1 MVDRRVVVTGTGVV
15 TPLGCTVDKF
25 WDSLIS
31 GQSGIRSVQR
41 FDSTGYDVRFGGEC
55 LDFDTTGVI
64 ETKAARR
71 MDRFSQMALVAAD
84 QAVRQSGF
92 DVSAVDPSRVGC
104 TIGSGIGGIK
114 ELEDQYRRLLEKGP
128 DKVSAFTIP
137 KLMVNAAAGNVSIA
151 IGAKGP
157 SQAVSTAC
165 ASGTNALGDAF
176 HWIREGRVDVM
187 VSGGAEAALTPL
199 GLSAFAAMK
208 ALSTRNDDPPTA
220 SRPFDR
226 SRDGFVLSEGAG
238 ILVLEEL
245 EFARR
250 RGADILAE
258 ITGFGSTCD
267 AGHLTAPD
275 EDGAGAARA
284 MQAALADARLNPDD
298 IQYINAHATGTPV
311 GDVAECYA
319 VCRVFGP
326 GRGRVAVS
334 STKASIGH
342 LLGASGAVELIACIQ
357 AIRHSVAPA
366 TITLENPDDDCCEIG
381 HLKGAAQDM
390 PIERALNNSFGFGGH
405 NACIIVSKY
414 R

>member
-1 MVDRRVVVTGTGVV
+1 MADRRVVVTGTGVV
-15 TPLGCTVDKF
+15 TPLGCSVDRF
-25 WDSLIS
+25 WDDLIS
-31 GQSGIRSVQR
+31 GKSGIRPVER
-41 FDSTGYDVRFGGEC
+41 FDSTGFDVHFGGEC
-55 LDFDTTGVI
+55 LDFDTAGVI

-92 DVSAVDPSRVGC
+92 DVSAVDPVRVGC

-176 HWIREGRVDVM
+176 HWIRRGMVDVM

-250 RGADILAE
+250 RGAEILAE

-284 MQAALADARLNPDD
+284 MEVALADARLNPDD
-298 IQYINAHATGTPV
+298 VQYINAHATGTPL

-319 VCRVFGP
+319 VRKVFGP
-326 GRGRVAVS
+326 RGDGVAVS

-342 LLGASGAVELIACIQ
+342 LLGASGAVELVACIQ

-366 TITLENPDDDCCEIG
+366 TITLENPDEGCCEVR
-381 HLKGAAQDM
+381 HLKGSAQDM
-390 PIERALNNSFGFGGH
+390 PIERAMNNSFGFGGH

>member
-15 TPLGCTVDKF
+15 TPLGSSVEAF
-25 WDSLIS
+25 WDRLIS
-31 GQSGIRSVQR
+31 GQSGIRPVER
-41 FDSTGYDVRFGGEC
+41 FDSTGFDVHFGGEC
-55 LDFDTTGVI
+55 LDFDITGVI
-64 ETKAARR
+64 DIKAARR
-71 MDRFSQMALVAAD
+71 MDRFSQMALVATD
-84 QAVRQSGF
+84 QAIRQSGF
-92 DVSAVDPSRVGC
+92 DISTVDPSRVGC

-151 IGAKGP
+151 VGARGP

-176 HWIREGRVDVM
+176 HWIRRGMVDVM

-245 EFARR
+245 ESACR
-250 RGADILAE
+250 RGAEILAE
-258 ITGFGSTCD
+258 IVGFGSTCD

-284 MQAALADARLNPDD
+284 MEVALADARLNPEDV
-298 IQYINAHATGTPV
+298 QYINAHATGTPL
-311 GDVAECYA
+311 GDVAECHA
-319 VCRVFGP
+319 IHKVFGP
-326 GRGRVAVS
+326 RENAVAVS

-357 AIRHSVAPA
+357 AIRHAVVPA
-366 TITLENPDDDCCEIG
+366 TITLEHPDEGCCEVR
-381 HLKGAAQDM
+381 HVKGSAQDM
-390 PIERALNNSFGFGGH
+390 PIERAMNNSFGFGGH

>member
-1 MVDRRVVVTGTGVV
+1 
-15 TPLGCTVDKF
+15 
-25 WDSLIS
+25 
-31 GQSGIRSVQR
+31 
-41 FDSTGYDVRFGGEC
+41 
-55 LDFDTTGVI
+55 
-64 ETKAARR
+64 
-71 MDRFSQMALVAAD
+71 
-84 QAVRQSGF
+84 
-92 DVSAVDPSRVGC
+92 
-104 TIGSGIGGIK
+104 
-114 ELEDQYRRLLEKGP
+114 
-128 DKVSAFTIP
+128 
-137 KLMVNAAAGNVSIA
+137 
-151 IGAKGP
+151 
-157 SQAVSTAC
+157 
-165 ASGTNALGDAF
+165 
-176 HWIREGRVDVM
+176 
-187 VSGGAEAALTPL
+187 TPL

-298 IQYINAHATGTPV
+298 IQYINAHATGTPL

-319 VCRVFGP
+319 VCKVFGP
-326 GRGRVAVS
+326 GCSGVAVS

-366 TITLENPDDDCCEIG
+366 TITLENPDDGCCEIR

>member
-187 VSGGAEAALTPL
+187 VS
-199 GLSAFAAMK
+199 
-208 ALSTRNDDPPTA
+208 
-220 SRPFDR
+220 
-226 SRDGFVLSEGAG
+226 
-238 ILVLEEL
+238 
-245 EFARR
+245 
-250 RGADILAE
+250 
-258 ITGFGSTCD
+258 
-267 AGHLTAPD
+267 
-275 EDGAGAARA
+275 
-284 MQAALADARLNPDD
+284 
-298 IQYINAHATGTPV
+298 
-311 GDVAECYA
+311 
-319 VCRVFGP
+319 
-326 GRGRVAVS
+326 
-334 STKASIGH
+334 
-342 LLGASGAVELIACIQ
+342 
-357 AIRHSVAPA
+357 
-366 TITLENPDDDCCEIG
+366 
-381 HLKGAAQDM
+381 
-390 PIERALNNSFGFGGH
+390 
-405 NACIIVSKY
+405 
-414 R
+414 